1 MHCFLYSLL
10 YSSQSK
16 NFLKN
21 SGTAT
26 GVILHESNLNYLI
39 TFARLMTSP
48 QSVKHF
54 TKALLF
60 ITICC
65 ACAIGLL
72 QNGQQYF
79 ELNNLI
85 WLALLYYLLL
95 SYTTFRITHSS
106 VKKDNKT
113 FITRVYSAVGIR
125 IIFSLFPLLIYL
137 LFSPHKE
144 LPFIAGYLL
153 MYLLFTSFEIYFVMV
168 NLRPDSKKPT
178 IDAKQ

>member
-1 MHCFLYSLL
+1 
-10 YSSQSK
+10 
-16 NFLKN
+16 
-21 SGTAT
+21 
-26 GVILHESNLNYLI
+26 
-39 TFARLMTSP
+39 MTSP
-48 QSVKHF
+48 QPVKHF